1 MISSQDT
8 LHRIAA
14 IFFTLTIIQGSSR
27 TFHWLDLLLDR
38 PRFKSGS

>member
-27 TFHWLDLLLDR
+27 TLS
-38 PRFKSGS
+38 SG